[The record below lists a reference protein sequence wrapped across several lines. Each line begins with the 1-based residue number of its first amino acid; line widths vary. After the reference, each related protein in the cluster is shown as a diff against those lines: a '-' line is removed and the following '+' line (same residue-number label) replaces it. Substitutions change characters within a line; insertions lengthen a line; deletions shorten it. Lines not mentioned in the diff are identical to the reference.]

1 MKVKR
6 TFIDSSNPL
15 LIYQAGD
22 MFPGEGVTVTRD
34 HIDDLVKAGYL
45 EAVKEEPEQ
54 TAVKE
59 PEKTVVKKPVT
70 RTTKKR

>member
-22 MFPGEGVTVTRD
+22 MFPGEGVTVTRE

-45 EAVKEEPEQ
+45 EAVKEEPEK
-54 TAVKE
+54 TA
-59 PEKTVVKKPVT
+59 VKKPVT